1 MSKKVDTSSV
11 HIKRSESLGALAWKK
26 LKKHPAGITGMII
39 IGLLVL
45 IAAMADIISPFSP
58 TLAVLEYAEKPSG
71 FVGNVLL
78 LKNPSDE
85 SQPNVL
91 PIQSYKTR
99 KDSVEYIDFAG
110 LNGTIPIQQLQG
122 NNESEWHTTPT
133 YYLGTDRL
141 GRDVFSRLVFGAR
154 ISLLVGVVSQL
165 IALIIGIVLG
175 ALAGFFRG
183 WVDNVIMWFTNVIWS
198 YPTILLAIL
207 LSSLLKFTNNIMGF
221 SLNPFWQTF
230 IAIGI
235 SSWVEIA
242 RIVRGQFFSLREMEY
257 VEATRALGYGSMRTI
272 FRHILPN
279 AIGPIIVLST
289 AGIASSIIAEAG
301 LSFLGL
307 GIQRPE
313 PSWGIFISDH
323 YGYIFAGKYWGLTV
337 YPSIAIAAAVYG
349 FNLLG
354 DGLRDAFDPK
364 AIQR

>member
-1 MSKKVDTSSV
+1 MS
-11 HIKRSESLGALAWKK
+11 LALSTM
-26 LKKHPAGITGMII
+26 AGN
-39 IGLLVL
+39 
-45 IAAMADIISPFSP
+45 S
-58 TLAVLEYAEKPSG
+58 
-71 FVGNVLL
+71 
-78 LKNPSDE
+78 
-85 SQPNVL
+85 
-91 PIQSYKTR
+91 
-99 KDSVEYIDFAG
+99 
-110 LNGTIPIQQLQG
+110 
-122 NNESEWHTTPT
+122 ESEWHGNPT

-141 GRDVFSRLVFGAR
+141 GRDVLSRLVYGAR

-221 SLNPFWQTF
+221 TLNPFWQTF